1 MHPSVTAPLPVAS
14 QTPRRWRTLRF
25 WFLGLLA
32 AQYALFQVLTGVQ
45 YWDSPRNLHWGIVV
59 QETPRFLLDT
69 EDPYDRVNGFAPDP
83 AGLAPAGLAHG
94 RSAPLHPW
102 WGPLYLLLFGTV
114 WRLTGSYALLQLI
127 VPLAAGTVVLLTY
140 TFGVRHFGRDGGMLA
155 AVLLALFPLFREHG
169 PLSFVEPL
177 SALILFA
184 ALNAFLERRAWLA
197 ALLGSLA
204 MYGKIDLIF
213 LYLGTGGV
221 TWLLSL
227 RSDRPLALRYALI
240 GLAIPALCLL
250 PWLVLVYGVV
260 GRPMTVG
267 GGARWEVFLAL
278 APHMLEQLFM
288 LPLALTTPAAAL
300 LLVPAGLALWHRA
313 AGAPTIMLGTWL
325 ALGVIVL
332 LVYAA
337 MPGASNN
344 PRVFIP
350 TLPALCLLAAAGFA
364 RSGRRLRTYALAAL
378 LSLFVVVNSAGIFY
392 QILQARATGGAMPA
406 WEALRNAPHGVVLT
420 EWYWQAALYARQPV
434 TWFEH
439 DPAFQRNIM
448 HSAPNFKRYL
458 ATTPIRYVV
467 LPRDQDAG
475 LRRLQ
480 SPEAKLYRAL
490 PVGRELDWSTEPVVS
505 DEVRAFLNA
514 TFAQQV
520 IGEYIIYTVRRP

>member
-1 MHPSVTAPLPVAS
+1 MPPSTAASLPVAS
-14 QTPRRWRTLRF
+14 QTPPRWRTLRC
-25 WFLGLLA
+25 WLLGTLA
-32 AQYALFQVLTGVQ
+32 VQYALFQLLTGVQ

-59 QETPRFLLDT
+59 QETPRFLLDA
-69 EDPYDRVNGFAPDP
+69 EDPYDRVNGFPPEP
-83 AGLAPAGLAHG
+83 ASLAPAGLAHG
-94 RSAPLHPW
+94 HSAPLHPW
-102 WGPLYLLLFGTV
+102 WGPLYLLLFGIV

-127 VPLAAGTVVLLTY
+127 VPLAAGAVVLLTY
-140 TFGVRHFGRDGGMLA
+140 AFGARHFGRDGGMLA

-177 SALILFA
+177 SALLLFT

-213 LYLGTGGV
+213 LYLGTGGL

-227 RSDRPLALRYALI
+227 RSDRPLALRHALI
-240 GLAIPALCLL
+240 GLAVPALCLL

-260 GRPMTVG
+260 GRPTTVG
-267 GGARWEVFLAL
+267 GGARWEVFLAV
-278 APHMLEQLFM
+278 APQMLEQLFT
-288 LPLALTTPAAAL
+288 LPLALTAPAAAL
-300 LLVPAGLALWHRA
+300 LLVPACLALWRRA

-325 ALGVIVL
+325 TLGAIVL

-364 RSGRRLRTYALAAL
+364 QFSRRARTYALAVL
-378 LSLFVVVNSAGIFY
+378 LLLFVVVNGAGMFY
-392 QILQARATGGAMPA
+392 QILQARAASGAMPA
-406 WEALRNAPHGVVLT
+406 WEALRNAPRGVVLT
-420 EWYWQAALYARQPV
+420 ELYWHAALYTRQPV

-448 HSAPNFKRYL
+448 HSAPDFKRYL

-480 SPEAKLYRAL
+480 SPEVKLYRAL
-490 PVGRELDWSTEPVVS
+490 PVGRELDWSMEPAAS

-514 TFAQQV
+514 TFPQQV
-520 IGEYIIYTVRRP
+520 VGEYVIYTVGGP